1 MSNIRK
7 IVESNTAP
15 LIQDLWLKDGVLY
28 QFDTNGWVPINKVTD
43 EDLERIREELTEEI
57 KRSIG
62 EDVAFKED
70 LQELLKAINKE
81 IEDRKAADTTLQD
94 NINEVQSNLDKEI
107 TDRVNAIDDTTKL
120 IVELH
125 AALGLTASPSII
137 YKGENNTVNISHSV
151 TFKGNPINYTVTIDN
166 TALSNPYTLSDSH
179 TFNAIYAIDST
190 DPKVNTVMK
199 KSVTV
204 NAYYP
209 RYYGRSA
216 VAAISA
222 DEILALEKQP
232 AASSAML
239 SNKTI
244 GDDKSSYL
252 WLCVPSGMTVKTVT
266 SSGFS
271 VPMEAPIVVA
281 VPNKGNYNCYRSTSM
296 ANAGNVTYNI
306 A

>member
-1 MSNIRK
+1 MQN
-7 IVESNTAP
+7 N
-15 LIQDLWLKDGVLY
+15 
-28 QFDTNGWVPINKVTD
+28 
-43 EDLERIREELTEEI
+43 
-57 KRSIG
+57 
-62 EDVAFKED
+62 
-70 LQELLKAINKE
+70 
-81 IEDRKAADTTLQD
+81 
-94 NINEVQSNLDKEI
+94 
-107 TDRVNAIDDTTKL
+107 IDDTTKL

-151 TFKGNPINYTVTIDN
+151 TFNGNPINYTVTIDDA
-166 TALSNPYTLSDSH
+166 ALSNPYTLSDSH
-179 TFNAIYAIDST
+179 TFNAVYAIDST
-190 DPKVNTVMK
+190 DPKVNTVVK

-216 VAAISA
+216 VTAISA

-244 GDDKSSYL
+244 GDDESSYL

-271 VPMEAPIVVA
+271 VPMEAPIVIA